1 MPRDDTTCLV
11 IHVEHE
17 ADPIASAA
25 SSEGGCCAG
34 KTPAPAAA
42 PPKPEPAEAARK
54 PPPGTSTKLVGH
66 NPERRGSDPEM
77 AF

>member
-1 MPRDDTTCLV
+1 MQRLG
-11 IHVEHE
+11 
-17 ADPIASAA
+17 AA
-25 SSEGGCCAG
+25 VGVGPLKLLRGGCCAG

-77 AF
+77 AL